1 MAAPESLY
9 GLWIEQEVI
18 MSPLH
23 NIVNF
28 TKQTV
33 NEYLG
38 VPSGRYCRTQ
48 ALPAGSKR
56 VALLAPAGLST
67 TAPSGAANLS
77 ESGATA
83 SNTGSMPVLQLSM
96 DLGI

>member
-9 GLWIEQEVI
+9 GLWIEQEII

-23 NIVNF
+23 KIVKF
-28 TKQTV
+28 ET
-33 NEYLG
+33 
-38 VPSGRYCRTQ
+38 RTLD
-48 ALPAGSKR
+48 ARVRIVERKLFRRKAGNAA
-56 VALLAPAGLST
+56 VLLAPAGLST

-96 DLGI
+96 ELGL

>member
-1 MAAPESLY
+1 MAAPKSLY
-9 GLWIEQEVI
+9 GLWIEQDVI
-18 MSPLH
+18 MSPH
-23 NIVNF
+23 HNVVNIVN
-28 TKQTV
+28 QMV

-38 VPSGRYCRTQ
+38 LPSGRYCGTQ
-48 ALPAGSKR
+48 ALLAGLKR

-67 TAPSGAANLS
+67 TTPLGAANLS

-96 DLGI
+96 EF

>member
-1 MAAPESLY
+1 MAAQSLL

-38 VPSGRYCRTQ
+38 VPSSRYCRTQ

-77 ESGATA
+77 ESGVT
-83 SNTGSMPVLQLSM
+83 SPNTGSMPVLQLSM
-96 DLGI
+96 DFGL